1 MRRKQKKSVFP
12 GEKKKNPPFQNSASP
27 PETQSATVM
36 SKESMLGEF
45 FDVFAG
51 EGKLEGDLHLEID
64 PSVTPVQLPTKRVPL
79 AVKEMLKTEI
89 SRLEKLNWCH

>member
-1 MRRKQKKSVFP
+1 MGLRY
-12 GEKKKNPPFQNSASP
+12 NA
-27 PETQSATVM
+27 VM

-45 FDVFAG
+45 SDVFAA

-89 SRLEKLNWCH
+89 SRLEKLGVIKAVDVPTD